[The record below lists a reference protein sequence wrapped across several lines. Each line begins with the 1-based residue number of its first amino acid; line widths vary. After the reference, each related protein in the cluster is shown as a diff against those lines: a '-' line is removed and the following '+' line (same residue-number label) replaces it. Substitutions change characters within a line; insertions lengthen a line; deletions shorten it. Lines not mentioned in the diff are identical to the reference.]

1 MSPHIRFTLRHVF
14 RIFNC
19 VCCGLNMTSLWSR
32 GVLFWFREPSCTQHH
47 SFGSRPVLST
57 SFAFAAPALPSAA
70 VRHSQPHTFSVASSF
85 FGLMTSLR
93 MTPMPESLAD
103 SKAPSYPLRNLL
115 WRWWV
120 AEEVILL
127 YTADRP
133 HASLYTEAN
142 YEAKIETAVFSLDK
156 FKDDELE
163 AARLR
168 TAWGVARAQLVKTF
182 EQAKQGGHGAD
193 NPDLDAPLSASEEKE
208 RSQTFSEA
216 YPGWVFEAEDMP
228 VKAILG
234 RTWREFNGSS
244 RSVTVVP
251 LKRFRA
257 EAELVTDRARGNVVP
272 CVCPRTALWRL
283 GARAC

>member
-1 MSPHIRFTLRHVF
+1 M
-14 RIFNC
+14 
-19 VCCGLNMTSLWSR
+19 
-32 GVLFWFREPSCTQHH
+32 
-47 SFGSRPVLST
+47 
-57 SFAFAAPALPSAA
+57 
-70 VRHSQPHTFSVASSF
+70 
-85 FGLMTSLR
+85 
-93 MTPMPESLAD
+93 
-103 SKAPSYPLRNLL
+103 
-115 WRWWV
+115 
-120 AEEVILL
+120 
-127 YTADRP
+127 
-133 HASLYTEAN
+133 
-142 YEAKIETAVFSLDK
+142 DK

-163 AARLR
+163 VARLR

-216 YPGWVFEAEDMP
+216 RPGWVFEAEDMP

-257 EAELVTDRARGNVVP
+257 EADLQGQKQPKDDTIKLGGGYELKHSDDASKLPDQELTNILVVLH
-272 CVCPRTALWRL
+272 CIRLMVHAWALC
-283 GARAC
+283 GAGWADSKEHFDMGEGKPEKVRMCHMSVGLS